1 MAVSSALFSCENVC
15 LSLGCRRILTNV
27 SIDVNP
33 GEIVGLV
40 GPNGAGKTSLFE
52 VLCGRYNQESGKV
65 SMGEQDLSNIAFF
78 QRTRIGLGRTYQSPV
93 TPASLT
99 VGETFRAT
107 RKAYKPFLSVH
118 DAEWAA
124 RLTNL
129 HVHWD
134 TTAASLGAFDRRKLL
149 ISCLM
154 MRNPSVILMDEPA
167 SGLINAEI
175 DELDLIIRRLVDE
188 YAIGVIMI
196 EHRLELLSAVADRV
210 VVLDLGEVIAKG
222 APEVVFKDPKVH
234 AAYFEDINA

>member
-1 MAVSSALFSCENVC
+1 MTVSSALFSCENVC
-15 LSLGCRRILTNV
+15 LSLGGRRILTNV

-65 SMGEQDLSNIAFF
+65 SMGERDLSNIAFF

-107 RKAYKPFLSVH
+107 RKAYKPFLSIH

-134 TTAASLGAFDRRKLL
+134 TPAASLGAFDRRKLL

-222 APEVVFKDPKVH
+222 APEVVFRDPKVH
-234 AAYFEDINA
+234 AAYFEDIHA

>member
-15 LSLGCRRILTNV
+15 LSLGGRRILTNV

-129 HVHWD
+129 YVHWD
-134 TTAASLGAFDRRKLL
+134 TPAASLGAFDRRKLL

-234 AAYFEDINA
+234 AAYFEDIHA